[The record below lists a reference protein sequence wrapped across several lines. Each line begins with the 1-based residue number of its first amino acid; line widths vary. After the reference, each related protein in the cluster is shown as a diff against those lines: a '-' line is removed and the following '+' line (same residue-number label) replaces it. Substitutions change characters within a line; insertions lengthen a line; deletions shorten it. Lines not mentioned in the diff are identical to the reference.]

1 MLVYYNVS
9 EKNVTRHI
17 DVFTAAVVDDVVCL
31 TLSQTNWLRV
41 VIRRLTVTVRTW
53 QFYHLLA
60 HVTCE
65 SHLTL

>member
-31 TLSQTNWLRV
+31 TLSQTN
-41 VIRRLTVTVRTW
+41 
-53 QFYHLLA
+53 
-60 HVTCE
+60 
-65 SHLTL
+65 